1 MHIEHLLRDESLGL
15 RLLWADEPHLRQEI
29 SGVTVT
35 DLEDP
40 ARFVRP
46 AEVVL
51 SGLVWWTRRSGPAKA
66 DRFVSAL
73 STAGAAVLL
82 AGEETHG
89 AVTIPVNE
97 LRTDVRGASATPRSA
112 SAARLLANRARPT
125 PSITRFPVPSRP
137 IVSRPLSAHRR
148 TVSPL
153 TPSRRAAWPMLYD
166 DTSEP

>member
-51 SGLVWWTRRSGPAKA
+51 SGLVWWTQRSGRAKA

-73 STAGAAVLL
+73 RTAGAAVLL
-82 AGEETHG
+82 AGRR
-89 AVTIPVNE
+89 
-97 LRTDVRGASATPRSA
+97 RTA
-112 SAARLLANRARPT
+112 
-125 PSITRFPVPSRP
+125 PSRTT
-137 IVSRPLSAHRR
+137 SSKRAAATGS
-148 TVSPL
+148 
-153 TPSRRAAWPMLYD
+153 PSRRSRRTSCSAPSRTRCTSSSGASSAATTPCPR
-166 DTSEP
+166 TCAPR